1 VTGPEKILSSL
12 IAVLVVLVVILG
24 YQYVNTKD
32 SIGEKEEYL
41 NTLHEKQIQMYDNH
55 IDSLMSK
62 ITTLQAEK
70 EELTKIKRRVKIV
83 TIREIDSIFRLP
95 FTEQSDFWAKE
106 TARID
111 SIRRGY
117 VSIDITE

>member
-1 VTGPEKILSSL
+1 MTGPEKILSL
-12 IAVLVVLVVILG
+12 LMAVLVGLVVILG
-24 YQYVNTKD
+24 YQYANTKD

-41 NTLHEKQIQMYDNH
+41 NTLHEKQIQLYDNH
-55 IDSLMSK
+55 IDSLTSK

-70 EELTKIKRRVKIV
+70 EELTKIKKRVKIV
-83 TIREIDSIFRLP
+83 TIREIDSISRLP

-106 TARID
+106 TSRID